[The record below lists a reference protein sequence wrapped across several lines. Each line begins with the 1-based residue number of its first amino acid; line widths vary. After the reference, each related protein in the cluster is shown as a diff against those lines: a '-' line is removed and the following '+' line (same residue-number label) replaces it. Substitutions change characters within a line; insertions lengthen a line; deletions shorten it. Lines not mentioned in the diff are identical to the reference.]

1 MFRSNPITTILKLLV
16 LSLLVG
22 LGLHWLDL
30 TPLDLIENLG
40 ESARRFFEWLRGFL
54 GWAVDYVLV
63 GAMIVVPLWLI
74 MLLVNRFRR

>member
-1 MFRSNPITTILKLLV
+1 MRFNPIATILKLLV
-16 LSLLVG
+16 LSLIVG
-22 LGLHWLDL
+22 LILHWLDL

-40 ESARRFFEWLRGFL
+40 ENARAFFAWLRSFM

-63 GAMIVVPLWLI
+63 GAMIVVPIWLI

>member
-22 LGLHWLDL
+22 LVLHWLGL
-30 TPLDLIENLG
+30 TPLDLIESLG
-40 ESARRFFEWLRGFL
+40 EKARQFFDWLRGFL

-63 GAMIVVPLWLI
+63 GAMVVVPIWLI
-74 MLLVNRFRR
+74 MVLVRRFRR